1 MSIQIT
7 DNQRGLLFQN
17 GNYKKFLPPGNH
29 STGFFTKNTIHIL
42 KTSLPFY
49 VADYDLDYFLHDEEL
64 VKHLDIIDIPDQHVA
79 LHYQD
84 GKFKQALTTGKH
96 AFWNVLKKNTF
107 ELLDI
112 SKPEIQENLDQNFLR
127 NSTLSTYLQIYNV
140 APFAKGI
147 LFFDNHFQQILK
159 SGTYFYWKCG
169 TQIEIIPIDMRQ
181 RELEINGQ
189 EILTEDKVPIRL
201 NFICQYKIQDIMKV
215 ALEIK
220 DYEKQLY
227 TLLQLILRE
236 YVGSLKL
243 DDILK
248 MKQEI
253 STYVLEAV
261 QKKEEE
267 YGVQFIHAGVKDIIL
282 PGEIRDI
289 LNTVLIAEKRAMAN
303 VITRR
308 EETASTRSLL
318 NTAKL
323 MEENQTLYRLKELE
337 FLEKISENIGTIS
350 LSGKDNLL
358 ESLNTLL
365 ASKNSPQ

>member
-1 MSIQIT
+1 MLTKKIQSAGLIIFCLNLLAVIFGAFNLIPFNWDIYKGFAVATALGYILFWLTLTRISNEFKHIIKLDVEANKKQSI
-7 DNQRGLLFQN
+7 
-17 GNYKKFLPPGNH
+17 KP
-29 STGFFTKNTIHIL
+29 TKEFIDPWSGMKLCNRHVL
-42 KTSLPFY
+42 S
-49 VADYDLDYFLHDEEL
+49 EEL
-64 VKHLDIIDIPDQHVA
+64 KMLISVSELQSKEGDA
-79 LHYQD
+79 YS
-84 GKFKQALTTGKH
+84 A
-96 AFWNVLKKNTF
+96 AFLAW
-107 ELLDI
+107 
-112 SKPEIQENLDQNFLR
+112 
-127 NSTLSTYLQIYNV
+127 IYEYG
-140 APFAKGI
+140 P
-147 LFFDNHFQQILK
+147 
-159 SGTYFYWKCG
+159 
-169 TQIEIIPIDMRQ
+169 
-181 RELEINGQ
+181 
-189 EILTEDKVPIRL
+189 
-201 NFICQYKIQDIMKV
+201 
-215 ALEIK
+215 LEIK

-282 PGEIRDI
+282 PGEIKDI